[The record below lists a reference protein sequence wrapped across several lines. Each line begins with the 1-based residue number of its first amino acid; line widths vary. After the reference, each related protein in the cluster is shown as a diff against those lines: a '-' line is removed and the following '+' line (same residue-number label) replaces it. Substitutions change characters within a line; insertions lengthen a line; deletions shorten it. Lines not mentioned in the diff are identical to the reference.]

1 MISSAWSK
9 NDSGYRVAAGS
20 LLVVVDEDVVPR
32 DGSHVEGVERAEHP
46 QEGRGQQGEQE
57 YVQSFPAMQV
67 SGDITAWIHVW
78 SKQPGMG
85 MGMDNQLRL
94 NACMLAP
101 APPRGRLPSSFKAFK
116 LFSIYILI

>member
-9 NDSGYRVAAGS
+9 NDSGYRVAAGP

-67 SGDITAWIHVW
+67 SGDITAWIRVR
-78 SKQPGMG
+78 SKQPGP
-85 MGMDNQLRL
+85 NT
-94 NACMLAP
+94 
-101 APPRGRLPSSFKAFK
+101 K
-116 LFSIYILI
+116 LVQSLQIFFNIY